1 MKIEFR
7 ASFAKDLRKIK
18 ETSVKKQLLAVIWAV
33 EEAGK
38 LQVIKDLK
46 KLRGGNDYYRI
57 RVGDYRLGLIIEGKT
72 LIFVRFLHRKD
83 IYRFF
88 P

>member
-18 ETSVKKQLLAVIWAV
+18 EASVKKQALAVISAA
-33 EEAGK
+33 EQAGD
-38 LQVIKDLK
+38 LQEIENLK
-46 KLRGGNDYYRI
+46 KLKGGDGYYRI
-57 RVGDYRLGLIIEGKT
+57 RVGDYRLGLVFNENT
-72 LIFVRFLHRKD
+72 LVFVRFLHRKD
-83 IYRFF
+83 IYRYF

>member
-18 ETSVKKQLLAVIWAV
+18 EKTVKRQVLDVISLV
-33 EEAGK
+33 ENARD
-38 LQVIKDLK
+38 LQELENLK
-46 KLRGGNDYYRI
+46 KLRGGEDYYRV
-57 RVGDYRLGLIIEGKT
+57 RVGDYRLGLVLVGDT
-72 LIFVRFLHRKD
+72 LVFVRFLHRKD
-83 IYRFF
+83 IYRYF